1 MNFTLTLNKMKY
13 QIFVPGYGK
22 HQVYNA
28 LAALAATHEMG
39 IGITQAA
46 QALSSFKLLMNH
58 CEIKKGL
65 NQATI
70 IDDTWNI
77 NTASLKAAMNTL
89 CELNQQHK
97 KVALIGHIKQ
107 LGEHSADYHKE
118 VGKMIAKFNIDY
130 LITIG
135 DLANN
140 IATECSLN
148 GFHGKVFQFEQTE
161 GVYELLSDI
170 LNEETTLLIKCSMFD
185 YDIKELTEKIIKG

>member
-28 LAALAATHEMG
+28 LADLAATHEMG

-70 IDDTWNI
+70 IDDTGI
-77 NTASLKAAMNTL
+77 
-89 CELNQQHK
+89 
-97 KVALIGHIKQ
+97 
-107 LGEHSADYHKE
+107 
-118 VGKMIAKFNIDY
+118 
-130 LITIG
+130 
-135 DLANN
+135 
-140 IATECSLN
+140 
-148 GFHGKVFQFEQTE
+148 
-161 GVYELLSDI
+161 
-170 LNEETTLLIKCSMFD
+170 
-185 YDIKELTEKIIKG
+185 